1 MAMAGYG
8 DWDQMEYQTLMSRGR
23 DAERTAQ
30 VCWTAAG
37 IAAAVLFSWGI
48 AAKSSSL
55 MLPVVFATAFGFY
68 AAVHGRNQVRLIAGY
83 AKEYFEGQPSGPKW
97 FTRLGHL
104 EVVPGFN
111 PSGDWVATALANM
124 LVVGSIVFA
133 WLFAGLAPKGELM
146 AGIVTGAGLVFCF
159 HSVTETSRLRQM
171 NPAALWRQVG
181 NGPVE
186 ERRPRLATR

>member
-1 MAMAGYG
+1 MAGFG

-55 MLPVVFATAFGFY
+55 MLPVVLATAFGFY
-68 AAVHGRNQVRLIAGY
+68 AMVHGRNQVRLIAGY
-83 AKEYFEGQPSGPKW
+83 VKEYFEGQSSGPRW
-97 FTRLGHL
+97 FTRLGYL

-111 PSGDWVATALANM
+111 PSGDWVTTVLANL
-124 LVVGSIVFA
+124 LVIGSIVFA
-133 WLFAGLAPKGELM
+133 WNFAGLAPKGELM
-146 AGIVTGAGLVFCF
+146 AGIVTGVGLVFCF
-159 HSVTETSRLRQM
+159 HSVSETSRLRGM
-171 NPAALWRQVG
+171 NPSALWRQVG

>member
-1 MAMAGYG
+1 MAGFG

-37 IAAAVLFSWGI
+37 IAAAVLFSWGV

-68 AAVHGRNQVRLIAGY
+68 ATVHGRHQVRLIAGY
-83 AKEYFEGQPSGPKW
+83 AKEFFEGNSSGPKW

-111 PSGDWVATALANM
+111 PSGDWVAAALANL

-133 WLFAGLAPKGELM
+133 WMFAGLAPKGELM
-146 AGIVTGAGLVFCF
+146 AGIVTGLGLVFCF
-159 HSVTETSRLRQM
+159 HSVSETSRLRQM
-171 NPAALWRQVG
+171 NPATLWRQVG
-181 NGPVE
+181 NGPSE
-186 ERRPRLATR
+186 ERRPRLAAR

>member
-1 MAMAGYG
+1 MAGFS

-23 DAERTAQ
+23 DAERTSQ

-55 MLPVVFATAFGFY
+55 MLPVVLATAFGFY

-83 AKEYFEGQPSGPKW
+83 VKEYYEGQSSGPRW
-97 FTRLGHL
+97 FTRLGYL

-111 PSGDWVATALANM
+111 PSGDWVTTVLANV

-133 WLFAGLAPKGELM
+133 WNFASLAPKGEMM
-146 AGIVTGAGLVFCF
+146 AGIVTGIGLVFCF
-159 HSVTETSRLRQM
+159 HSVAETSRLRGV
-171 NPAALWRQVG
+171 NPSALWRQVG

>member
-1 MAMAGYG
+1 MAGFG
-8 DWDQMEYQTLMSRGR
+8 DWEQMEYQTLMSRGR
-23 DAERTAQ
+23 DAERTGQ

-37 IAAAVLFSWGI
+37 IAAVILFSWGL

-68 AAVHGRNQVRLIAGY
+68 AAVHGRNQVRLISGY
-83 AKEYFEGQPSGPKW
+83 VKEYFEAQNSGPKW

-111 PSGDWVATALANM
+111 PSGDWVTTAIANL

-133 WLFAGLAPKGELM
+133 WMFSTGAPKGELM
-146 AGIVTGAGLVFCF
+146 AGIVTGVGLVFCF
-159 HSVTETSRLRQM
+159 HSVAETARLRQM

-181 NGPVE
+181 NGPVD

>member
-1 MAMAGYG
+1 MAGFG
-8 DWDQMEYQTLMSRGR
+8 DWEQMEYQTLMSRGR
-23 DAERTAQ
+23 DAERTGQ
-30 VCWTAAG
+30 VCWTAGG
-37 IAAAVLFSWGI
+37 IAAVILFSWAL

-68 AAVHGRNQVRLIAGY
+68 AAVHGRNQVRLISGY
-83 AKEYFEGQPSGPKW
+83 VKEYFEGQNSGPKW

-111 PSGDWVATALANM
+111 PSGDWVTTAIANL

-133 WLFAGLAPKGELM
+133 WMFSTAAPKGELM
-146 AGIVTGAGLVFCF
+146 AGIVTGVGLVFCF
-159 HSVTETSRLRQM
+159 HSVAETARLRQM

>member
-1 MAMAGYG
+1 MAGFG
-8 DWDQMEYQTLMSRGR
+8 DWEQMEYQTLMSRGR
-23 DAERTAQ
+23 DAERTGQ
-30 VCWTAAG
+30 VCWTAGG
-37 IAAAVLFSWGI
+37 IAAVILFSWAL

-68 AAVHGRNQVRLIAGY
+68 AAVHGRNQVRLISGY
-83 AKEYFEGQPSGPKW
+83 VKEYFEGQNSGPKW

-111 PSGDWVATALANM
+111 PSGDWVMTAIANL

-133 WLFAGLAPKGELM
+133 WMFSTAAPKGELM
-146 AGIVTGAGLVFCF
+146 AGIVTGVGLVFCF
-159 HSVTETSRLRQM
+159 HSVAETARLRQM

>member
-1 MAMAGYG
+1 MAGFG

-37 IAAAVLFSWGI
+37 IAAAILFSWGI

-68 AAVHGRNQVRLIAGY
+68 SLVHGRNQVRLIAGY
-83 AKEYFEGQPSGPKW
+83 AKEYFEGNSSPRW
-97 FTRLGHL
+97 FTRLAHL

-111 PSGDWVATALANM
+111 PSGDWLATALANL
-124 LVVGSIVFA
+124 LVGGAIVFA
-133 WLFAGLAPKGELM
+133 WNFASLAPKGEMM
-146 AGIVTGAGLVFCF
+146 AGIVTGVGLVFCF
-159 HSVTETSRLRQM
+159 HSVSETSRLRQM

-181 NGPVE
+181 NGVE
-186 ERRPRLATR
+186 ERRPRLAAR